1 MAPATSHTSPV
12 TVEALIVSYETRELL
27 RQTISTLLAHAPS
40 PDVAE
45 LSVAVL
51 DNASNDGSA
60 EMVEHEFPR
69 ARLLRAER
77 NLGFAAANNRL
88 AHTSVSSYVLLLNS
102 DVVVIEDVVTPLLQ
116 ALRADPVAAVA
127 GPRLTFPDGRPQ
139 HSSQQLPTLRF
150 ELARVL
156 HGTRAASAARGV
168 FDTEHEIAASR
179 QHALVEAREARRTRF
194 LWATCWLIA
203 REEIIRHGL
212 FDERYTTYDED
223 LDFCRRLLDR
233 GRAPLFVPGAQLVH
247 LGGASSTT
255 SAKQAMMQRGRQRYY
270 RDHHGRLSALLF
282 RWGLL
287 PIVAVKRLRSAA
299 SVRRAR
305 ACGPRKAGRG

>member
-1 MAPATSHTSPV
+1 MAPGTSHTSPV
-12 TVEALIVSYETRELL
+12 TVEALIVSYETRDLL

-51 DNASNDGSA
+51 DNASSDGSA
-60 EMVEHEFPR
+60 EMVEREFPR

-88 AHTSVSSYVLLLNS
+88 AHTSESAYVLLLNP
-102 DVVVIEDVVTPLLQ
+102 DVVVIEDIVTPLLQ
-116 ALRADPVAAVA
+116 ALLADPLAVVA

-139 HSSQQLPTLRF
+139 HSSEHLPTLRF

-156 HGTRAASAARGV
+156 HGTKAAGAARAV
-168 FDTEHEIAASR
+168 FDTQHEIAASR
-179 QHALVEAREARRTRF
+179 QHALLDAREPRRTQF

-203 REEIIRHGL
+203 REEIVRHGL

-223 LDFCRRLLDR
+223 LDFCRRVLDR
-233 GRAPLFVPGAQLVH
+233 GRAALFVPGAHLVH

-255 SAKQAMMQRGRQRYY
+255 AAKEAMMQRGRQRYY
-270 RDHHGRLSALLF
+270 RDHHGRLSAMLF

-287 PIVAVKRLRSAA
+287 PLVTLKRVRSAA
-299 SVRRAR
+299 SLGRAR
-305 ACGPRKAGRG
+305 ARGSRNDGLA